1 MRVNIPD
8 KDMSEADYKEF
19 RKLLYDYG
27 EFDRIA
33 LGSRARGT
41 DAKLK
46 SMKEALTR
54 FMEEHGEASIYL
66 AKDNKDY
73 SAFVMIWL
81 YDEYDDVKVTHTV
94 KNGKEVTVIG

>member
-1 MRVNIPD
+1 MRENIPD

-46 SMKEALTR
+46 AMKEALLR
-54 FMEEHGEASIYL
+54 FEEKHGDPSTHLDPNGDLGAYRMIYL
-66 AKDNKDY
+66 
-73 SAFVMIWL
+73 
-81 YDEYDDVKVTHTV
+81 YDVD
-94 KNGKEVTVIG
+94 